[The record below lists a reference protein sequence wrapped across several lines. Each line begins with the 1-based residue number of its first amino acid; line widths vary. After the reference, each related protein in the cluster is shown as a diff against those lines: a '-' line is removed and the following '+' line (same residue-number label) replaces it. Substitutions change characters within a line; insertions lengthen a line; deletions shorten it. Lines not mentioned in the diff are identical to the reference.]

1 MTRDPI
7 GDALAV
13 ALNYLP
19 DRDALL
25 DDIQRAAVHQLAHA
39 DSVAYADALFALRER
54 QAAKAIELGLIPQ
67 AELDRVMRTSS
78 ARSALAELLSNK
90 LNRAE

>member
-1 MTRDPI
+1 MTKDPT

-25 DDIQRAAVHQLAHA
+25 DEIQRAAVHQLAHA

-67 AELDRVMRTSS
+67 AELDRIERTGA
-78 ARSALAELLSNK
+78 ARSALVGLLSNQLPRSK
-90 LNRAE
+90 

>member
-13 ALNYLP
+13 ALDYLP

-25 DDIQRAAVHQLAHA
+25 ADIQTAAFHQLENP
-39 DSVAYADALFALRER
+39 DSGEYADAVFALRER

-67 AELDRVMRTSS
+67 TELDRVMRTSA
-78 ARSALAELLSNK
+78 ARSGLVANQLT
-90 LNRAE
+90 RAK